1 MAEQRLVWLGAGAD
15 VQVAGE
21 FNGWTPQ
28 AAERRETGWELKLN
42 LQPGRYQY
50 KWVVDGN
57 WLVDTTQKT
66 ETDESGNQNNVL
78 TIDSDGSEVSGD
90 SDSWERVSMEDV
102 DDKTE
107 PPPKEEEADQ
117 AKVDEVPSEV
127 EVVNI
132 ADDILV
138 VGQTKRLVERLFSP
152 SAECLKVLESESG
165 VERREY
171 PVVYWDT
178 ADYVLVKEGVWLK
191 QFLDTIILRRL
202 DKDGINTVEDR
213 AQIES
218 ILAELLGYQ
227 GSLDNFL
234 EKSLQKSI
242 QFSGEVSRWQV
253 DNALVTLTKEGNLQT
268 VSIRVEDQFETGL
281 KKVYSVAQK
290 LQLQKFKLA

>member
-28 AAERRETGWELKLN
+28 VAERRETGWELKLN

-107 PPPKEEEADQ
+107 PPPKEEADQ
-117 AKVDEVPSEV
+117 AKVDEIPSEV

-152 SAECLKVLESESG
+152 SAECLKVLENESG

-191 QFLDTIILRRL
+191 QFLDTVILRRL

-242 QFSGEVSRWQV
+242 QFSGEVTRWQV